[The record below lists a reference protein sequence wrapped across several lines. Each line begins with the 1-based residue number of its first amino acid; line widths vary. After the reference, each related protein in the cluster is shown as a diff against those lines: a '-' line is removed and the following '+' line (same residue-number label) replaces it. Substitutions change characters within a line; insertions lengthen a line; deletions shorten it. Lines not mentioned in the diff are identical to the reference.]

1 MRVLLSGYF
10 SFDGNVSTAGDLLAG
25 DVVAQWLERAGVP
38 HDVAKASKY
47 GGTLD
52 WERVDPAAYSHLV
65 WVCGPMTRGPKQT
78 ALRERFRDCRLVA
91 VDVSLL
97 DELGGWSPYDA
108 VVERDSATS
117 ARPDISFL
125 APSRLPP
132 VVGLCVIER
141 QQEYGERGDHGA
153 AVTALRRL
161 VDSRPMALV
170 TIDTR
175 IKPGRPGR
183 RTAGEVEALLGRMD
197 VVLTNRLHG
206 LVLALKHGVP
216 VVAIDSVRGGAKL
229 RRQAEALGWPAVI
242 GVESLDDETLAR
254 AYEFCLTPDAKRAA
268 LDARTRAVHGASAV
282 EREFLTA
289 LGLD

>member
-25 DVVAQWLERAGVP
+25 DVVAGWLERAGVP
-38 HDVAKASKY
+38 FDLARAPKY
-47 GGTLD
+47 GHGVD
-52 WERVDPAAYSHLV
+52 WERADPADYTHLV
-65 WVCGPMTRGPKQT
+65 WVCGPMTRGPRQT
-78 ALRERFRDCRLVA
+78 ALRERFRGCRLVA

-97 DELGGWSPYDA
+97 DELGGWNPYDA
-108 VVERDSATS
+108 VVERDSATT

-125 APSRLPP
+125 ASGDLPP

-141 QQEYGERGDHGA
+141 QREYGERGEHAA
-153 AVTALRRL
+153 AVEALRRL
-161 VDSRPMALV
+161 IDSRPMAV
-170 TIDTR
+170 VEIDSR
-175 IKPGRPGR
+175 IKPRRPGR
-183 RTAGEVEALLGRMD
+183 RTPGEVEALLGRMD

-242 GVESLDDETLAR
+242 GIEALDDERLTQAF
-254 AYEFCLTPDAKRAA
+254 EFCLTADARRAA
-268 LDARTRAVHGASAV
+268 VDARSRAVEGAGTV
-282 EREFLTA
+282 ERDFLA
-289 LGLD
+289 AIGVS

>member
-25 DVVAQWLERAGVP
+25 DVVAGWLERAGVP
-38 HDVAKASKY
+38 YDVARSAKY
-47 GGTLD
+47 GGGVD
-52 WERVDPAAYSHLV
+52 WERADPADYSHVV

-97 DELGGWSPYDA
+97 DELGGWNPYDA
-108 VVERDSATS
+108 VVERDSAGT

-125 APSRLPP
+125 ARGELPP

-141 QQEYGERGDHGA
+141 QREYGERGDHGA
-153 AVTALRRL
+153 AVEALRRL
-161 VDSRPMALV
+161 IDSRPMAV
-170 TIDTR
+170 VKVDTR
-175 IKPGRPGR
+175 IKPRRPGR
-183 RTAGEVEALLGRMD
+183 RTPGEVEALLGRMD

-229 RRQAEALGWPAVI
+229 HRQAQALGWPAVVGI
-242 GVESLDDETLAR
+242 ESLDDERLTR
-254 AYEFCLTPDAKRAA
+254 AFEFCLTADARRAA
-268 LDARTRAVHGASAV
+268 IEARDRAVQAAAAV
-282 EREFLTA
+282 ERDFLAA
-289 LGLD
+289 LGLS